1 MILLGRYWFSISCSS
16 DAPSKRRSPHDGEP
30 SVRPGTRHRMEGAQ
44 RRAEPIRN
52 VHGQYPGTV
61 HAILIGQKLR
71 VQGSGP
77 NRLLWVETC
86 AGH

>member
-1 MILLGRYWFSISCSS
+1 
-16 DAPSKRRSPHDGEP
+16 
-30 SVRPGTRHRMEGAQ
+30 MEGAQ